1 MNISVFCVKYWV
13 RYVVC
18 YIAPLISES
27 LHLAINAN
35 LIPTT
40 QIGGVP
46 VDQTKV
52 IFCFLYKLTILTLDS
67 EEDYSIDMLAEGGSW
82 MMRVAIVDPLMK
94 NVC

>member
-46 VDQTKV
+46 VDQT
-52 IFCFLYKLTILTLDS
+52 
-67 EEDYSIDMLAEGGSW
+67 
-82 MMRVAIVDPLMK
+82 
-94 NVC
+94 